1 MSTGSQGCYGN
12 IWESAYTHT
21 HTHSRCVRVR
31 RFGSA
36 YTCSYALLIR
46 HVVRSQKPWLCTE
59 EGEQGRVYK
68 RRLPCTARRTAAW
81 LPGGTIV
88 EPACLPGS
96 HKANAA
102 CSLSLTHSSC
112 LPAGE
117 ASASCLKWLPHGFS
131 LSCLCGCCLLCMP
144 DEHYEAWGRDRGAWD
159 ASLMRLVVMSAFAMH
174 KGSAALSP

>member
-12 IWESAYTHT
+12 IWESAYT

-46 HVVRSQKPWLCTE
+46 HVVRSQKPWQGTGR
-59 EGEQGRVYK
+59 GEQGRVYK

-88 EPACLPGS
+88 EPASLPARQPQGQRGS
-96 HKANAA
+96 LSLSLSLPLTPPVSLQAKPARVVSSGCRMDLVCHVCAAAA
-102 CSLSLTHSSC
+102 CSACLMSTTRRGEGTGGLGTH
-112 LPAGE
+112 
-117 ASASCLKWLPHGFS
+117 H
-131 LSCLCGCCLLCMP
+131 
-144 DEHYEAWGRDRGAWD
+144 
-159 ASLMRLVVMSAFAMH
+159 
-174 KGSAALSP
+174 